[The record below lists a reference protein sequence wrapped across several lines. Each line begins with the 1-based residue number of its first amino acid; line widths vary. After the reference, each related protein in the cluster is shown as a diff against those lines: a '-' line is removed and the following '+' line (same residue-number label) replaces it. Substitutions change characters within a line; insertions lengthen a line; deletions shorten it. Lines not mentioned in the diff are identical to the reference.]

1 MARQVKTFLWINFL
15 PVVILPLA
23 VFTGPSSVLTP
34 AEFLGHWTG
43 WWGTATLTPQDFG
56 LYQSILTDVRIPR
69 VLLAFLTGGALAIS
83 GASLQAV
90 FKNPLVDPYL
100 LGIASGGAFGA
111 ALGLAFPW
119 IPVTASA
126 FLFAF
131 LAVWISVRLATRDNT
146 IQPVALVLSGIIISG
161 VFTAFLTLVQFLT
174 DPFRLQTIVHWTMGN
189 LHQSSWDQ
197 VRLVAIPVLVGVFGL
212 ILYRWRLNALALGD
226 NEAWSAGLSPER
238 EKRVVLILAT
248 VVTASVVSVAGII
261 GLFGLFIP
269 HMIRMVSGPDNRK
282 LIPASFTLG
291 GTFLV
296 IIDTASRSLFPFEV
310 PIGIFTMVLG
320 APVFLLLIRKG
331 RTGWV

>member
-1 MARQVKTFLWINFL
+1 MARPAKTFHWINLL
-15 PVVILPLA
+15 PVIILPLA
-23 VFTGPSSVLTP
+23 VFTGPSSILTP
-34 AEFLGHWTG
+34 VEFLGTWTG
-43 WWGTATLTPQDFG
+43 WWGTSTGVTSDFS
-56 LYQSILTDVRIPR
+56 LYQSILIDVRVPR

-90 FKNPLVDPYL
+90 FKNPLVDPFL

-131 LAVWISVRLATRDNT
+131 LAVWTSVRLATRSGT
-146 IQPVALVLSGIIISG
+146 LQPVALVLSGSIISG

-189 LHQSSWDQ
+189 LHQSSWEQ
-197 VRLVAIPVLVGVFGL
+197 VRLIVLPVSAGVLGL
-212 ILYRWRLNALALGD
+212 ILYRWRLNVLALGD
-226 NEAWSAGLSPER
+226 DEAWSAGLSPER
-238 EKRVVLILAT
+238 EKRIILIFSTL
-248 VVTASVVSVAGII
+248 VTASVVSVAGII

-310 PIGIFTMVLG
+310 PIGIFTMILG
-320 APVFLLLIRKG
+320 APVFLWLIRKG
-331 RTGWV
+331 STGWA